1 MENYNDRKDGAMI
14 GRYATVVD
22 SMTVGYVKP
31 QSTGGREGLRD
42 LVLTRADGRGV
53 RIETRG
59 KVSFSILPFTDADLM
74 NASHQ
79 WELTPRPFNTLHLD
93 AVTRGVGNASC
104 GQDVDTLPKFRVPD
118 TPQNYRL
125 RITPVTL

>member
-1 MENYNDRKDGAMI
+1 MA
-14 GRYATVVD
+14 
-22 SMTVGYVKP
+22 VGYVKP

-42 LVLTRADGRGV
+42 LVLTGADGRGV

-79 WELTPRPFNTLHLD
+79 GGLGHAP
-93 AVTRGVGNASC
+93 C